1 MFCPNCGRD
10 NSQEK
15 KFCASC
21 SIKLE
26 AVSQE
31 LNGNR
36 DDFFTKTDAA
46 LDQLIARYSEHIF
59 KDTSSKLNDREVG
72 NSWKILG
79 QGVVTTFVDML
90 LFSLMWNILP
100 LRFLILI
107 VSSPF
112 RLLSRRR
119 SGQVATTAELEERK
133 RSNIAE
139 PSSNKW
145 LPGSVPSVS
154 EHTTQHLEEYRQPER
169 KRVARSE

>member
-10 NSQEK
+10 NSHER

-21 SIKLE
+21 GTNLE
-26 AVSQE
+26 AVSQA
-31 LNGNR
+31 LSGDR
-36 DDFFTKTDAA
+36 GDFFTKTDAA
-46 LDQLIARYSEHIF
+46 LDQLIARYAEHVF
-59 KDTSSKLNDREVG
+59 KDASSKLHDREVG
-72 NSWKILG
+72 NSWKVLG
-79 QGVVTTFVDML
+79 QGVVTTLVDML

-145 LPGSVPSVS
+145 LPGSIPSVS

-169 KRVARSE
+169 KRVAGSE

>member
-21 SIKLE
+21 GTNLE
-26 AVSQE
+26 AVSQA

-46 LDQLIARYSEHIF
+46 LDQLIARYSEHVF
-59 KDTSSKLNDREVG
+59 KDSTSKLNDRAVG

-79 QGVVTTFVDML
+79 QGIVTVFVDFILAM
-90 LFSLMWNILP
+90 LMWNILP
-100 LRFLILI
+100 LRFLILMI
-107 VSSPF
+107 SSPF

-119 SGQVATTAELEERK
+119 AGRVATTAELEGNK
-133 RSNIAE
+133 RSAVAE
-139 PSSNKW
+139 PPSNKW
-145 LPGSVPSVS
+145 LPGQFPSVS
-154 EHTTQHLEEYRQPER
+154 EHTTHHLEEYRQPER
-169 KRVARSE
+169 KRVAGME